1 MEAPTAQR
9 TSLTVDR
16 ADPLER
22 FGLRQL
28 APKGPVAP
36 KGMEGLALQAM
47 APEAAEAV
55 PEFDFTA
62 AVQENVDALYR
73 GALRMTGNR
82 QEAED
87 LVQETF
93 LRAYRFRHQFQ
104 PGTNFKAW
112 LFKIQTNIYRSR
124 YRKQW
129 NAPQSLED
137 TEDFYLYQHL
147 GPDNAN
153 AGGDDPAAEALDRL
167 GVEEVRKA
175 IEDLP
180 PAYRAAVLLT
190 DVEGFSYKETAEILE
205 VPVGTVMSR
214 LHRGRQR
221 LQQRLY
227 EYAKESGVIS

>member
-1 MEAPTAQR
+1 MAQE
-9 TSLTVDR
+9 
-16 ADPLER
+16 P
-22 FGLRQL
+22 
-28 APKGPVAP
+28 
-36 KGMEGLALQAM
+36 
-47 APEAAEAV
+47 AAEA
-55 PEFDFTA
+55 PEFDFTE

-112 LFKIQTNIYRSR
+112 LFKIQTNLYRSR

-129 NAPQSLED
+129 NSPQSLDD
-137 TEDFYLYQHL
+137 TEEFYLYQHL
-147 GPDNAN
+147 GPDNAK
-153 AGGDDPAAEALDRL
+153 GDDPAADALDRL
-167 GVEEVRKA
+167 GVEEVRRA

-190 DVEGFSYKETAEILE
+190 DVEGFSYKETADILE

-221 LQQRLY
+221 LQKKLY
-227 EYAKESGVIS
+227 EYAKESGVVS

>member
-1 MEAPTAQR
+1 MAEAPRTTMTDSDFATA
-9 TSLTVDR
+9 VN
-16 ADPLER
+16 
-22 FGLRQL
+22 
-28 APKGPVAP
+28 
-36 KGMEGLALQAM
+36 
-47 APEAAEAV
+47 
-55 PEFDFTA
+55 
-62 AVQENVDALYR
+62 ENIDALYR
-73 GALRMTGNR
+73 GALRMTSNP

-104 PGTNFKAW
+104 PGTNFRAW
-112 LFKIQTNIYRSR
+112 LFKIQTNLFRSR
-124 YRKQW
+124 YRKLW
-129 NAPQSLED
+129 NNNQSLDD
-137 TEDFYLYQHL
+137 TEEFYLYQHL
-147 GPDNAN
+147 GPDVVA
-153 AGGDDPAAEALDRL
+153 APDPSAEVLDKI

-180 PAYRAAVLLT
+180 VAYRAAVLLT

-227 EYAKESGVIS
+227 EYARDAGVVV

>member
-1 MEAPTAQR
+1 MFRDSMEALRDNDVVTRPY
-9 TSLTVDR
+9 R
-16 ADPLER
+16 ADALDR
-22 FGLRQL
+22 LGMHRL
-28 APKGPVAP
+28 APGD
-36 KGMEGLALQAM
+36 MEGLALPPVTQ
-47 APEAAEAV
+47 EAAEAV
-55 PEFDFTA
+55 PEFDFAA

-73 GALRMTGNR
+73 GALRMTGKAP
-82 QEAED
+82 EAED

-129 NAPQSLED
+129 NAPQSLDD
-137 TEDFYLYQHL
+137 TEEFYLYQHL
-147 GPDNAN
+147 GPDTAN
-153 AGGDDPAAEALDRL
+153 PSGEDPAAEALDHL

-180 PAYRAAVLLT
+180 SAYRAAVLLT

-221 LQQRLY
+221 LKQKLY

>member
-1 MEAPTAQR
+1 MEALAESSAR
-9 TSLTVDR
+9 DR
-16 ADPLER
+16 FSFAAAEPDAGR
-22 FGLRQL
+22 
-28 APKGPVAP
+28 VARGDL
-36 KGMEGLALQAM
+36 KVLALPRM
-47 APEAAEAV
+47 TSEAAEAP
-55 PEFDFTA
+55 PEFDFA
-62 AVQENVDALYR
+62 AEVQANIDALYR
-73 GALRMTGNR
+73 GALRMTGKPA
-82 QEAED
+82 EAED

-129 NAPQSLED
+129 NSPQSLDD
-137 TEDFYLYQHL
+137 TEEFYLYQHL
-147 GPDNAN
+147 GPDNA
-153 AGGDDPAAEALDRL
+153 AGEDPAADALDHL
-167 GVEEVRKA
+167 GVEEVRNA

-190 DVEGFSYKETAEILE
+190 DVEGFSYKETAEILD

-221 LQQRLY
+221 LQQKLY